1 MHCGWY
7 LYCHILIALKLEEE
21 KVLLLQYLCVTV
33 CNQGVRGDQVY
44 TECLGID
51 KVDAYVGRKGK
62 ANTAP
67 VNTIAFERRRNK
79 AGFYL
84 AWGNAQKEPAMQRG
98 EF

>member
-1 MHCGWY
+1 M
-7 LYCHILIALKLEEE
+7 LIALKLEEE

-33 CNQGVRGDQVY
+33 CNRGVRGARVY
-44 TECLGID
+44 TESLGID
-51 KVDAYVGRKGK
+51 KADAYAGRKGK

-67 VNTIAFERRRNK
+67 VNTVTFERHRNK
-79 AGFYL
+79 AEFYL